1 MQSRTYELNHLLA
14 KHRASLV
21 KRASYLVGDS
31 GIAEDIVQEAALYV
45 ISRIEGFQS
54 EEELVPALYWK
65 IRYLAIDHMRKHK
78 VLEREIELDKLNESS
93 SAFSDTYD
101 LGSDDGQEIVSL
113 ALARLSDQQKTALVL
128 TAIEEMSQQQAAR
141 RLEISHSAFRQLL
154 ARARKG
160 LRQNIA
166 VELER
171 RGWQRADLIR
181 VISGTSLAFAIL
193 VPGYVAVT
201 STSTVV
207 PNVEILARA
216 DAGDRFQGTLKPE
229 GTSQPLESSTEEP
242 FSVESAVVEEP
253 LSESFREKSQ
263 SKELVGQSSDIES
276 PVARDG
282 GLVVNSEAVAAD
294 QVLDASEA
302 EFTMNLAR
310 NELLGNLASALP
322 DFYLSYGR
330 EEIAAL
336 VSDEK
341 SIAIA
346 IGESLQIN
354 ILVDKLHSPTE
365 ILHVWG
371 TLELAGKRIAFSP
384 ITEAQQWS
392 PVPNA
397 LETSESHISGRL
409 YYAARGIIFGDFS
422 SESPG
427 VAFDGMHLGKDTLQI
442 MLAVA
447 NDGQLDELTMYFY

>member
-1 MQSRTYELNHLLA
+1 MQSRTYELNQLLA

-31 GIAEDIVQEAALYV
+31 GIAEDIVQEASLYV
-45 ISRIEGFQS
+45 ISRSEGFQP
-54 EEELVPALYWK
+54 EEELVAALYWK
-65 IRYLAIDHMRKHK
+65 IRYLAIDHMRKRT
-78 VLEREIELDKLNESS
+78 VLDREIELDKLNESS
-93 SAFSDTYD
+93 SAFSDSYD

-171 RGWQRADLIR
+171 RGWQWADLIR
-181 VISGTSLAFAIL
+181 VISGTSLALAIL
-193 VPGYVAVT
+193 VPGFAAVT

-207 PNVEILARA
+207 PKIEVLAPYE
-216 DAGDRFQGTLKPE
+216 AGDRFQGTPKPE
-229 GTSQPLESSTEEP
+229 STAQPLELSGEETS
-242 FSVESAVVEEP
+242 SVESAVVEDP
-253 LSESFREKSQ
+253 LAESYEGGSQ
-263 SKELVGQSSDIES
+263 SGELVKQSSEIEN
-276 PVARDG
+276 PVARDS
-282 GLVVNSEAVAAD
+282 GLVISTALATD
-294 QVLDASEA
+294 LILDASEA
-302 EFTMNLAR
+302 EFTESLAR
-310 NELLGNLASALP
+310 DELLGKVASTLP
-322 DFYLSYGR
+322 DIHLSYGR
-330 EEIAAL
+330 EEIAAI

-341 SIAIA
+341 SIAIV
-346 IGESLQIN
+346 IGESIELN
-354 ILVDKLHSPTE
+354 ILVDKLNGPTE

-371 TLELAGKRIAFSP
+371 TLEIEGKRIAFSP
-384 ITEAQQWS
+384 TAEAQQWS
-392 PVPNA
+392 PVPNI

-409 YYAARGIIFGDFS
+409 YYAARGIIFGDIS

-427 VAFDGMHLGKDTLQI
+427 VAFDGTHLVNDTLQI

-447 NDGQLDELTMYFY
+447 KDGQLEELTLFFY